1 MSDRPDLAALL
12 GSRICHDLI
21 SPIGAIGNGVEL
33 LGLQGAGSGPE
44 MELIAQSV
52 AQASARIRFFRLAYG
67 AGGEGQRV
75 ARAEVLAILAELGR
89 GSRLAVDWSSASD
102 LARREVKPAFLL
114 VQCLETALAGGG
126 RIEVTQA
133 EGRWS
138 LLARGPRLRTD
149 PAVWDVLVDP
159 AAGAGLGASE
169 VQFLLAAEE
178 LRRSRRRLTTDL
190 GTAELRL
197 SVQP

>member
-102 LARREVKPAFLL
+102 LARREVKLAFLL